1 MKAKRLVS
9 AAMAAMLALGST
21 AFATDGQPKTERIV
35 TTQNGTGY
43 TVSSVGRHV
52 IGVDDSSCSFA
63 FSPEEGY
70 DLSQLIITDGQYT
83 DSADVASLDKDL
95 TMNGTSYPYPL

>member
-43 TVSSVGRHV
+43 T
-52 IGVDDSSCSFA
+52 C
-63 FSPEEGY
+63 
-70 DLSQLIITDGQYT
+70 LLYT
-83 DSADVASLDKDL
+83 SRCV
-95 TMNGTSYPYPL
+95 